1 MLIDKSKILCIAM
14 VIFGAGCQAADTSNT
29 SQVSQ
34 PIASNSVSSPQ
45 TNNSVPVSQP
55 VTIGQTSNTNRSV
68 SVTSDGGVR
77 TTERTTSASA
87 SIDANALVNAL
98 LGEPTTSSRV
108 TPADM
113 AGNWTLI
120 QPDGKSCNVTLRTFG
135 NTMGGSF
142 IKSGCFHNTV
152 FSALN
157 WELRPGQ
164 IVLTGAAR
172 DPLATLSLSG
182 NRRASGAGMTL
193 YR

>member
-1 MLIDKSKILCIAM
+1 MISDKAKILSVAAL
-14 VIFGAGCQAADTSNT
+14 VLTAGCQASDTSGT

-34 PIASNSVSSPQ
+34 PIASNSVSSSP

-55 VTIGQTSNTNRSV
+55 VTIGETSNTNKSV
-68 SVTSDGGVR
+68 SVTSDGSVR
-77 TTERTTSASA
+77 TKETTTSASA

-98 LGEPTTSSRV
+98 LGEPTASSRV

-142 IKSGCFHNTV
+142 IKSGCFHNAV

-164 IVLTGAAR
+164 IVLTGAAK
-172 DPLATLSLSG
+172 DPVATLALSG
-182 NRRASGAGMTL
+182 NRRANGAGMTL